1 MAYIANKVCRFFGHD
16 FLKGE
21 VVPEE
26 FVLKSKVPEL
36 LKTGVLVE
44 GDIELPEEIITI
56 PLKTDEGEMI
66 LKFNNDELIQIFNYL
81 GKSVEDARVAVEQIT
96 SNDVLIILDESE
108 HRKGMKEYIKN
119 RALQL
124 LEKEETE

>member
-36 LKTGVLVE
+36 LKQE
-44 GDIELPEEIITI
+44 CW
-56 PLKTDEGEMI
+56 LKGI
-66 LKFNNDELIQIFNYL
+66 
-81 GKSVEDARVAVEQIT
+81 
-96 SNDVLIILDESE
+96 
-108 HRKGMKEYIKN
+108 
-119 RALQL
+119 
-124 LEKEETE
+124 